1 MEIKVQIIKI
11 TRNCEIG
18 IIDTDLIIELA
29 KIEIEIDLLELR
41 KLLYELIA
49 EKEIIV
55 INNKYHYN
63 DIHLDTENS

>member
-11 TRNCEIG
+11 IRNCEIG
-18 IIDTDLIIELA
+18 IIDTELVSELA
-29 KIEIEIDLLELR
+29 KIEIEIDLLDLR

-55 INNKYHYN
+55 INKKYHY
-63 DIHLDTENS
+63 DIH